1 MTVYACR
8 QPPAA
13 IGRVEIQVSIDSV
26 HPTSID
32 SVHPTSIDTVH
43 LTSIDTVH
51 LTLIDTVHP
60 TWIDT
65 VHQPSI
71 DTSHQP
77 SIDTVHPPSTDIV
90 HPPSTETVHLP
101 FDTTCLEAEKVEVL
115 ILKVDENGMLRD
127 EEGRTRNNEEYMI
140 PIQLL
145 DDIMAK
151 RDEQHG
157 FGEPSRAAEAETTDL
172 TSTSIDTTP
181 GTSIDTNTSM
191 LIDSSTSESIDI
203 GTSETIDT
211 IEVLILKVDENGML
225 RDEEDE
231 EYMIP
236 IQLLDDIMAKRDEQ
250 HGFGEPSRAAEAET
264 TDLTSTSIDTTP
276 GTSIDT
282 NTSMLID
289 SSTSESID
297 IGTSETIDTSTATPI
312 DRTTSTSTNVTTSTS
327 IDGTT
332 SESIAHTIPSL
343 IDRDSCFR
351 TRPLEIPESL
361 SCPQDITDSAQ
372 KSIDISSCDPTSDG
386 DREITMEDLLELEE
400 FLELEDGEKLEDLDS
415 SRAVTMEDFLEL
427 EEWLE
432 DMDQN
437 SKKNLDDD
445 QRTSRGYLETSPK
458 VSIDRHQPDGI
469 DRQPPHII
477 DQCPPY
483 IIDRQ
488 SSDSINLHPDSII
501 DRCPPDCIDRHLL
514 LDESHGFIVEMEP
527 IEERMHESEASHN
540 ADSKHLRPLIC
551 AEEAVGLHKRVKR
564 IHDPVKIVVPCDVV
578 GLASSSSS
586 QPIQDEVDKGPAK
599 AASIDTDRIPSK
611 DTNKPASIDT
621 ITSTSIDTGRVSEQ
635 KKFDVC
641 GNLRGGETTTRSDK
655 SRGKKRRNWKKRKRI
670 MGKRKRSEEDEFAEG
685 STMAAQHRSTEHHKY
700 RSPLNCVDR
709 YSHLWQVKSCRQT
722 EEIPTEFRRQRLVRR
737 NFLGIM

>member
-1 MTVYACR
+1 MRTFFDKYFF
-8 QPPAA
+8 
-13 IGRVEIQVSIDSV
+13 EIDSFLRKALRRK
-26 HPTSID
+26 HETSDKSSKKVATQRPNACSARSLRNDFDLSREWYDWVCQDPFQGLPHQDPRNHIEELED
-32 SVHPTSIDTVH
+32 LVLRRS
-43 LTSIDTVH
+43 LTSWD
-51 LTLIDTVHP
+51 
-60 TWIDT
+60 
-65 VHQPSI
+65 
-71 DTSHQP
+71 
-77 SIDTVHPPSTDIV
+77 DI
-90 HPPSTETVHLP
+90 ERAFLYK
-101 FDTTCLEAEKVEVL
+101 F
-115 ILKVDENGMLRD
+115 
-127 EEGRTRNNEEYMI
+127 
-140 PIQLL
+140 L
-145 DDIMAK
+145 DD
-151 RDEQHG
+151 
-157 FGEPSRAAEAETTDL
+157 AEATREKEKNDKWDRFL
-172 TSTSIDTTP
+172 AS
-181 GTSIDTNTSM
+181 
-191 LIDSSTSESIDI
+191 L
-203 GTSETIDT
+203 
-211 IEVLILKVDENGML
+211 
-225 RDEEDE
+225 DE

-236 IQLLDDIMAKRDEQ
+236 IQLLDDIIAKRDEQ

-351 TRPLEIPESL
+351 TRPLEIPESS

-458 VSIDRHQPDGI
+458 VSINRHQPDGI

-501 DRCPPDCIDRHLL
+501 DRRPPDCIDRHPL

-655 SRGKKRRNWKKRKRI
+655 VRSRCFSQPFAKLRALLIVEMIDKG
-670 MGKRKRSEEDEFAEG
+670 EE
-685 STMAAQHRSTEHHKY
+685 SM
-700 RSPLNCVDR
+700 
-709 YSHLWQVKSCRQT
+709 
-722 EEIPTEFRRQRLVRR
+722 EETFTQE
-737 NFLGIM
+737 